1 MRSLKPEFI
10 NALDQFIAAHSDADK
25 IEKWFIRRRIVVE
38 LEWQANSNSNDD
50 GQIVL
55 FPDQSESAV
64 FTVFYPHEVEIDGK
78 RYTIIA
84 KLDDYTETRWSSSCD
99 TDGSLGEGK

>member
-10 NALDQFIAAHSDADK
+10 NALDHFIAAHSDADK
-25 IEKWFIRRRIVVE
+25 IENWFLRRRIVVE
-38 LEWQANSNSNDD
+38 LEWKANSNSYDD